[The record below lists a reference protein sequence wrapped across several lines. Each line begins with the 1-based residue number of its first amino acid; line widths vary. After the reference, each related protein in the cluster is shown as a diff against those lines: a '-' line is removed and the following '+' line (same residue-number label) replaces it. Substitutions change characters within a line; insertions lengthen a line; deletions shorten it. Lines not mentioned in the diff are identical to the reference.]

1 MALNAAAFE
10 VVPAYHAEA
19 VASLVIPAVGVG
31 NA

>member
-1 MALNAAAFE
+1 MALNAVDFG

-19 VASLVIPAVGVG
+19 VASLVISAVGVG